1 LRFRI
6 DPPIFDLLVEKT
18 YLTVDDRAT
27 LEGQNKTLPGNVKT
41 EHAADKDG
49 DVIGNKLESTK
60 IYDEAIEGDKEL
72 SVQVKIEK
80 GMTTRLTITLHL
92 SKSGNT

>member
-6 DPPIFDLLVEKT
+6 DPPIFDLLVERT

-41 EHAADKDG
+41 EHAAERDEFTGKQLYPPVTVQNSVFASFNANTKQLFMDCANG
-49 DVIGNKLESTK
+49 D
-60 IYDEAIEGDKEL
+60 
-72 SVQVKIEK
+72 
-80 GMTTRLTITLHL
+80 TL
-92 SKSGNT
+92 GET